1 MVARPNATDDWKPAK
16 GQATRID
23 RLLPLIHEIRDL
35 RRSGKSNGEVF
46 GRLAKVAGVSVRTA
60 YRLVARYEVHGD
72 MGLGRKQPSNAAQ
85 ARVHVSRRFDRA
97 VGDPVVLAM
106 ISGDLDLSL
115 RSLWKSSLSTA
126 GAKVI
131 GTAASNYLSA
141 RCSALGLD
149 IPATALAIPRHRIER
164 FKADKI
170 VHQRKADRKAFN
182 DGAPRIKLA
191 WSQLAPMDAV
201 IGDVKHLD
209 LVVARDD
216 GTHAYPKM
224 VAFEDGGTGRVF
236 FRVFLLERGEQ
247 IRREQVTETF
257 IAMVADPEWGFPKR
271 LTIDNGSEF
280 KAFGHLRGVFA
291 SLGRDGVSG
300 IFNTRPYSPQSKPV
314 EGWFGRF
321 DNWGIGQ
328 IPGYVGSD
336 RLNKKVETMGRP
348 TKPFSGSFAEL
359 QDLIAS
365 LADRFAMLPVSGD
378 RGDRSPTDIFADHVA
393 RGWRPMAVNPL
404 VLSAAFCRIGKA
416 QVDRGKLKI
425 DGQHFHHRSLDRL
438 PHRTKVEVAH
448 PWRRGGPLLYRALGE
463 LEWILLEVERAF
475 HPFDPQG
482 AKEASRRRA
491 NYVKAVIARDRQ
503 SPTIDPI
510 AALLAARPSKRQ
522 ATLIGAGSEVDVGQ
536 AAIAL
541 AQAIAEAPVHAA
553 LNDDSVERQLRAKRV
568 ARLHQ
573 LDGQIHPQPK

>member
-1 MVARPNATDDWKPAK
+1 MVDRPDTASDWKPAK
-16 GQATRID
+16 GQAARIN
-23 RLLPLIHEIRDL
+23 RLLPLIHEIHDL
-35 RRSGKSNGEVF
+35 RHSGKPNGDVF
-46 GRLAKVAGVSVRTA
+46 ARLARVAGVSVRTA
-60 YRLVARYEVHGD
+60 YRLVERYEVYGD
-72 MGLGRKQPSNAAQ
+72 MGLGRKQPSNAGQ
-85 ARVHVSRRFDRA
+85 ARVCVSRRFDHA
-97 VGDPVVLAM
+97 VSDPAVLAE
-106 ISGDLDLSL
+106 ISGDLDLTL

-131 GTAASNYLSA
+131 GTAASNHLSA
-141 RCSALGLD
+141 QCSALGLA
-149 IPATALAIPRHRIER
+149 IPAAAFVIPRHRVER

-182 DGAPRIKLA
+182 DGAPRIKLT
-191 WSQLAPMDAV
+191 WSPLAPMDAV

-209 LVVARDD
+209 LVVTRDD

-257 IAMVADPEWGFPKR
+257 IAMVADPEWGFPRR
-271 LTIDNGSEF
+271 LTLDNGSEF

-291 SLGRDGVSG
+291 SLGREGVSG
-300 IFNTRPYSPQSKPV
+300 IFNTHPYSPQSKPV

-321 DNWGIGQ
+321 DNWGISQ

-348 TKPFSGSFAEL
+348 TKPFSGSFVEL

-365 LADRFAMLPVSGD
+365 LGDQFATLPVSGD
-378 RGDRSPTDIFADHVA
+378 RSDRSPTAIFIDHVA

-404 VLSAAFCRIGKA
+404 VLSAAFCRIGTA

-425 DGQHFHHRSLDRL
+425 NGQHFYHQSLDRL
-438 PHRTKVEVAH
+438 PHRTKVEIAH
-448 PWRRGGPLLYRALGE
+448 PWRRGGPFLYRVLGE
-463 LEWILLEVERAF
+463 QEWMPLEVERPF

-482 AKEASRRRA
+482 AKEASRRRTA
-491 NYVKAVIARDRQ
+491 YVRAVIERDRQ

-510 AALLAARPSKRQ
+510 AAILAGRPSKRQ
-522 ATLIGAGSEVDVGQ
+522 ATLAGVGSEVDVGQ
-536 AAIAL
+536 EAIDL
-541 AQAIAEAPVHAA
+541 AQAITEAPVLAS
-553 LNDDSVERQLRAKRV
+553 LNDDSVARQLRAQRV
-568 ARLHQ
+568 ARLHR